1 MNSRNQKL
9 TLDRLESLFDSY
21 GGDLSRWPERLADEA
36 HTMIGSSSEARRL
49 HAEARALDRLLA
61 KASAPDPAQLDRLA
75 ERIMAVAAHEGVAK
89 PANVGSE
96 HDAGAGARIIP
107 MPVGRR
113 SGAHHKPTDQQA
125 APVSS
130 AERVSR
136 GRWFGGDSWPAAAAL
151 AASLAF
157 GVAIGFSDIAPN
169 ATYNVA
175 SFVQPAPSDADAAL
189 SDLQLEMWNGLDEE
203 QI

>member
-1 MNSRNQKL
+1 
-9 TLDRLESLFDSY
+9 
-21 GGDLSRWPERLADEA
+21 
-36 HTMIGSSSEARRL
+36 
-49 HAEARALDRLLA
+49 
-61 KASAPDPAQLDRLA
+61 
-75 ERIMAVAAHEGVAK
+75 
-89 PANVGSE
+89 
-96 HDAGAGARIIP
+96 
-107 MPVGRR
+107 
-113 SGAHHKPTDQQA
+113 
-125 APVSS
+125 
-130 AERVSR
+130 VSR